1 MAESS
6 KEAWNQ
12 VGDKFGE
19 WSRLLGEKYRKRGE
33 ELGTTAEEDR
43 KKLDDAI
50 QTVTRQLDQAFTS
63 LGETLRDPE
72 AKQNL
77 KEATKAFGDAPTPG
91 CSEVGEQIRSKLG
104 SPGSSSSGK
113 PEARAR
119 HPSREVRMD
128 RSEDRSQVSV
138 VCPGTK
144 IE

>member
-1 MAESS
+1 MAHERRGDDMAESS

-77 KEATKAFGDAPTPG
+77 KAATKAFGDALSTTF
-91 CSEVGEQIRSKLG
+91 SEVGEQIRSKLG
-104 SPGSSSSGK
+104 SSGSSSGK
-113 PEARAR
+113 AE
-119 HPSREVRMD
+119 
-128 RSEDRSQVSV
+128 
-138 VCPGTK
+138 
-144 IE
+144 

>member
-33 ELGTTAEEDR
+33 ELGTSAEEDR

-50 QTVTRQLDQAFTS
+50 QTVTRQVDQAFTS

-72 AKQNL
+72 AKQHL
-77 KEATKAFGDAPTPG
+77 KEATKSLGDALTTTF
-91 CSEVGEQIRSKLG
+91 SEVGEQIRSKLG
-104 SPGSSSSGK
+104 SSGSSGSGSSG
-113 PEARAR
+113 
-119 HPSREVRMD
+119 S
-128 RSEDRSQVSV
+128 SGSS
-138 VCPGTK
+138 T
-144 IE
+144 

>member
-1 MAESS
+1 MAHERRGDDMAESS

-77 KEATKAFGDAPTPG
+77 KEATKAFGDALSTTV
-91 CSEVGEQIRSKLG
+91 SEVGEQSRSKLG
-104 SPGSSSSGK
+104 SSGSSSGK
-113 PEARAR
+113 AE
-119 HPSREVRMD
+119 
-128 RSEDRSQVSV
+128 
-138 VCPGTK
+138 
-144 IE
+144 

>member
-43 KKLDDAI
+43 KKLDDAV

-77 KEATKAFGDAPTPG
+77 KEATKAFGDALSTTF
-91 CSEVGEQIRSKLG
+91 SEVGEQIRSKLG
-104 SPGSSSSGK
+104 SSGSSSSGK
-113 PEARAR
+113 AE
-119 HPSREVRMD
+119 
-128 RSEDRSQVSV
+128 
-138 VCPGTK
+138 
-144 IE
+144 

>member
-1 MAESS
+1 MAHERRGDDMAESS

-77 KEATKAFGDAPTPG
+77 KEATKAFGDALSTTV
-91 CSEVGEQIRSKLG
+91 SEVGEQIRSKLG
-104 SPGSSSSGK
+104 SSGSSSGK
-113 PEARAR
+113 AE
-119 HPSREVRMD
+119 
-128 RSEDRSQVSV
+128 
-138 VCPGTK
+138 
-144 IE
+144 

>member
-19 WSRLLGEKYRKRGE
+19 WSRLLGEKYRK
-33 ELGTTAEEDR
+33 LG
-43 KKLDDAI
+43 DAI

-77 KEATKAFGDAPTPG
+77 KEATKAFGDALSTTF
-91 CSEVGEQIRSKLG
+91 SEVGEQIRSKLG
-104 SPGSSSSGK
+104 SSGSSSGK
-113 PEARAR
+113 AE
-119 HPSREVRMD
+119 
-128 RSEDRSQVSV
+128 
-138 VCPGTK
+138 
-144 IE
+144 

>member
-1 MAESS
+1 MAHERKGDDMAESS

-77 KEATKAFGDAPTPG
+77 KEATKAFGDALSTTF
-91 CSEVGEQIRSKLG
+91 SEVGEQIRSKLG
-104 SPGSSSSGK
+104 SSGSSSGK
-113 PEARAR
+113 AE
-119 HPSREVRMD
+119 
-128 RSEDRSQVSV
+128 
-138 VCPGTK
+138 
-144 IE
+144 